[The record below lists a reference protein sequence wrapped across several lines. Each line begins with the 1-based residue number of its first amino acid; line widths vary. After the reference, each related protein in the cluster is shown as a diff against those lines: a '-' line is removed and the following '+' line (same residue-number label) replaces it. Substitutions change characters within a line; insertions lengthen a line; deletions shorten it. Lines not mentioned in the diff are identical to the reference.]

1 MKIIFISIIIFF
13 TICSKSWAEDESERC
28 LGFRDYE
35 KTINAEL
42 PRKIDNYTELVS
54 LSVNCTTKIIKYT
67 KRILAYD
74 SEMAEGWR
82 ERKQRQHIL
91 LHCNKNGL
99 SSTIGWNAQD
109 DMYDIDYN
117 FLVTLFSSPDDCV
130 KIYEEE

>member
-1 MKIIFISIIIFF
+1 MKYLIILLTSLFLVSNA
-13 TICSKSWAEDESERC
+13 SAEDESERC

-42 PRKIDNYTELVS
+42 PRKIDNATELVS
-54 LSVNCTTKIIKYT
+54 FSVNCTTKIIKYT
-67 KRILAYD
+67 KRLLAYD

-82 ERKQRQHIL
+82 VRKQRQHIL